1 MRFVLKGHRS
11 RRGAICPESF
21 DTEEAAKQRVFEL
34 LHNEGSG
41 VTVEIWLEG
50 SVQPLHGSAR
60 LEKEYLMHMKHEFE

>member
-21 DTEEAAKQRVFEL
+21 DTEEGAKQRAFEL

-41 VTVEIWLEG
+41 VAVEIWLEG
-50 SVQPLHGSAR
+50 SLQPLHDSAQ
-60 LEKEYLMHMKHEFE
+60 LEKEYLTLVEHEFE